1 MRKSRNGPEAHYFA
15 RLGAGEFNIQ
25 RCCGCGRHVFHPRT
39 VCPHCAGT
47 SFDWVAPGGGGT
59 VHSTTV
65 VRRKPE
71 AGGDYNVCLVDLD
84 EGVRMMS
91 TVSGVAPG
99 EVRIGMRVRASVEQ
113 AAAGNRVVFEPL
125 EGER

>member
-1 MRKSRNGPEAHYFA
+1 MREIRTGPEAYYVA
-15 RLGAGEFNIQ
+15 RLGAGEFVIQ
-25 RCCGCGRHVFHPRT
+25 RCRGCGRHVFHPRT

-59 VHSTTV
+59 VHAATT
-65 VRRKPE
+65 VRRKAE

-91 TVSGVAPG
+91 TVSGIAPAD
-99 EVRIGMRVRASVEQ
+99 VRIGMRVRARVET
-113 AAAGNRVVFEPL
+113 AATGNRVVFAPL
-125 EGER
+125 EDER